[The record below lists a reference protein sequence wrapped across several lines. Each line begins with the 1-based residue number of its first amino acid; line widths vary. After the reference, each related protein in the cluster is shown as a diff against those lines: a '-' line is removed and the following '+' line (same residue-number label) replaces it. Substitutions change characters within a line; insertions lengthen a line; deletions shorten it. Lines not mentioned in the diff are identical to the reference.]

1 MNFADWYTDLM
12 EIRRVRAEK
21 EGALTRRQ
29 RVAAAENI
37 PCRIYQSKGDAIR
50 MSQTAARVQQRDKLA
65 CAVTVDVRAGDELI
79 IRRGG
84 ALNKPGP
91 MIRAFAA
98 EPTLYYEPA
107 GGASLGLEHQEIPLE
122 EMEIVKGEMEDGTET
137 EAGTAE
143 ESPL

>member
-29 RVAAAENI
+29 RVAAAENS

-50 MSQTAARVQQRDKLA
+50 MSQPAARVQQRDKLA